1 MVVNCVSY
9 SVFWTVVADK
19 LPVIPRSLL
28 PEVWGVP
35 QDLLSVYMNFDDNDC
50 VVIGKK

>member
-1 MVVNCVSY
+1 
-9 SVFWTVVADK
+9 
-19 LPVIPRSLL
+19 VIPRGLL

-35 QDLLSVYMNFDDNDC
+35 QDLLFAYMNFDDNDC